1 MLYDAVVLTA
11 LLLLATALALLA
23 GSGQV
28 TAGRDPV
35 FSLYLL
41 LVWFIYLGWCW
52 THGGMTLGMRAWRVA
67 IEREDGSLPGW
78 GGSGLRFLVSLLSAL
93 CLGLGFWWSLF
104 DPRRRSWH
112 DRASRTR
119 LVRR

>member
-1 MLYDAVVLTA
+1 MLYDAVVVTA

-112 DRASRTR
+112 DLASRTR